1 MNCRLFVSELR
12 ILQRH
17 PRLPGRS
24 SVAARCIP
32 RDTMPWNAP
41 PWLRIPPDN
50 WVGLLAMLHSTPMP
64 GVSCNGP
71 VNPPCPVDTPSP
83 QSRGDR
89 DATVGDSGATVE
101 RQWSDSGATV
111 GRQWGDRYLVMLNFK
126 GNPFLQTV

>member
-1 MNCRLFVSELR
+1 
-12 ILQRH
+12 
-17 PRLPGRS
+17 
-24 SVAARCIP
+24 
-32 RDTMPWNAP
+32 MPWNAP

-50 WVGLLAMLHSTPMP
+50 WVGLRAMLHSTPMP

-89 DATVGDSGATVE
+89 DATVGDSGATVG
-101 RQWSDSGATV
+101 RQWGDSGATVGRQRSDSGATV